1 MKFFFFSFL
10 RLRLCI
16 LFHCLSNKEDKII
29 NGRAEMTSRNSKRSI
44 TEEEEEEDD
53 DDDDDDDNEDE

>member
-16 LFHCLSNKEDKII
+16 LFHCLSTKEDKII
-29 NGRAEMTSRNSKRSI
+29 NGRAEMTSRNSKRSLK
-44 TEEEEEEDD
+44 EEE
-53 DDDDDDDNEDE
+53 DDDDNEDE